1 MKKAR
6 DIRYELLLNGCNNLG
21 IKKLCL
27 AHNFDDQI
35 ENLLYEKKR
44 SSFNYGL
51 SCMDNVTLR
60 NNVLLLRP
68 FLKIQ
73 KQILENTCKANNLK
87 WINDP
92 SNTNPKFERVR
103 TRNKLKNIDLKKK
116 LRWSQ
121 ILVFLKK
128 KKRTR

>member
-1 MKKAR
+1 MS
-6 DIRYELLLNGCNNLG
+6 
-21 IKKLCL
+21 

-35 ENLLYEKKR
+35 ETYYMRKK

-60 NNVLLLRP
+60 NDVLLLRP

-116 LRWSQ
+116 KKLRWSQ
-121 ILVFLKK
+121 ILIFLKIKKKELDDLFRDFLKDRFFFRLVVFLD
-128 KKRTR
+128 

>member
-1 MKKAR
+1 
-6 DIRYELLLNGCNNLG
+6 
-21 IKKLCL
+21 
-27 AHNFDDQI
+27 
-35 ENLLYEKKR
+35 
-44 SSFNYGL
+44 
-51 SCMDNVTLR
+51 MDNVTIR
-60 NNVLLLRP
+60 NDILLLRP

-103 TRNKLKNIDLKKK
+103 TRNKLKNIDFKKK

-121 ILVFLKK
+121 ILVILKK